1 MFEALEKFFLTIEV
15 NFLKQILSKIRKAVQ
30 DYDMISEGDKIA
42 VGLSGGKDSITLLLA
57 LKNLQI
63 FYPHHFELMAIT
75 VDPGMDTFDIDSL
88 KNFCT
93 ENEIEFVVVK
103 TDIKE
108 IVFDI
113 RNEKNPCSLCA
124 NLRRGALYSTAKQH
138 GCTKVALGH
147 HMDDVIETFFLS
159 LFYEGHIHT
168 FAPVTY
174 LSKNNITSIR
184 PMIYLEEKEIKA
196 FVKRNDIPV
205 MKKTCPVD
213 GKTTREDMKNLVLEL
228 AKKIP
233 RLKSSIF
240 GAIKRSN
247 IKGWQGNGVKEEAEK
262 E

>member
-1 MFEALEKFFLTIEV
+1 M
-15 NFLKQILSKIRKAVQ
+15 KQVLSKIRKAVQ
-30 DYDMISEGDKIA
+30 DYNMIEEGDKIA
-42 VGLSGGKDSITLLLA
+42 VGLSGGKDSLTLLLA

-63 FYPHHFELMAIT
+63 FYPNHFELMAIT
-75 VDPGMDTFDIDSL
+75 VDPGMDTFDVSGL
-88 KNFCT
+88 QSFC
-93 ENEIEFVVVK
+93 EEHEIEFVSVK

-124 NLRRGALYSTAKQH
+124 NLRRGVLYSTAKEH

-168 FAPVTY
+168 FSPVTY
-174 LSKNNITSIR
+174 LSKNDITSIR
-184 PMIYLEEKEIKA
+184 PMIYLEEKEIKS

-205 MKKTCPVD
+205 MKKTCLVD
-213 GKTTREDMKNLVLEL
+213 GKTKREEMKMLIVEL

-233 RLKSSIF
+233 RLKKSIF
-240 GAIKRSN
+240 GAIKRSS
-247 IKGWQGNGVKEEAEK
+247 IKGWEKKEEEA
-262 E
+262 